1 MNSHSHPMRPGLP
14 GLSNPHSHP
23 GRRWPRRLAQG
34 GLALLALALVLG
46 LLWWQRFALRPY
58 QPSSQDLATRYAHAS
73 AIPITPQLR
82 ALGPLAQEIRFISFD
97 GVAVNGRIQY
107 PSDPAQA
114 KAPFP
119 LLIAM
124 HGLGRSHMRWWT
136 SNYKGGETLEHT
148 HLVTELALKQGYAVL
163 ALDARRH
170 GERKN
175 LDYSVLDL
183 MRDMDL
189 WGKREPYEQMIID
202 SIKDYRMLLDWLLP
216 QPQIDASRVQLTG
229 YSMGGQMALIL
240 GSLEPR
246 ITAVA
251 ALVPPHLDDKVAA
264 VSPQRFLAGLA
275 GKKKLWLL
283 SAEDDEYASAA
294 QNQALFEALPG
305 AAKQHL
311 RFPGGHILPR
321 DYPERLKPW
330 F

>member
-1 MNSHSHPMRPGLP
+1 MKTFI
-14 GLSNPHSHP
+14 
-23 GRRWPRRLAQG
+23 WKK
-34 GLALLALALVLG
+34 ALKKIMVSILG
-46 LLWWQRFALRPY
+46 LIATTAALWWGIFALKPY
-58 QPSSQDLATRYAHAS
+58 QPSPEQVQASYSYSAPVAFAPALKDLGEHSY
-73 AIPITPQLR
+73 
-82 ALGPLAQEIRFISFD
+82 EIRFSSFD
-97 GVAVNGRIQY
+97 GAPVNGRIKY

-124 HGLGRSHMRWWT
+124 HGLGRSHMRWWQL
-136 SNYKGGETLEHT
+136 SYKGGETLEHT

-175 LDYSVLDL
+175 LEYSVLKL

-202 SIKDYRMLLDWLLP
+202 SIKDYRVVLDWLLP
-216 QPQIDASRVQLTG
+216 QPQIDARRVQVTG
-229 YSMGGQMALIL
+229 YSMGGQMALL
-240 GSLEPR
+240 MASQEPR

-251 ALVPPHLDDKVAA
+251 AMVPPHLDDKVALVA
-264 VSPQRFLAGLA
+264 PLRFLPALA
-275 GKKKLWLL
+275 GKKLWLL
-283 SAEDDEYASAA
+283 SADDDEVASAK

-305 AAKQHL
+305 SDKKHL
-311 RFPGGHILPR
+311 RFPGGHILPKS
-321 DYPERLKPW
+321 YPEQLRDW